1 MKIITAEQA
10 RDLKPEFNAK
20 KLYKLYKANKTE
32 TEYNIIR
39 AAKKGK
45 DNCIIY
51 INDCCGR
58 IRFLFMGFTSD
69 DVREVARMVRQDL
82 IKAEYRV
89 EILKI
94 EDDVI
99 TMKVFW

>member
-20 KLYKLYKANKTE
+20 KLHKLYKVNKME

-58 IRFLFMGFTSD
+58 IRFLYMGFTSD
-69 DVREVARMVRQDL
+69 YVKEVARMVKEDL
-82 IKAEYRV
+82 IKAGYSI

-99 TMKVFW
+99 TMKVCW